1 VENSAPDF
9 REVVVGTPPFDHQP
23 EGRLMDTIL
32 RCIGYAFDFLWMI
45 TPVVML
51 GLFAWRLAR

>member
-1 VENSAPDF
+1 
-9 REVVVGTPPFDHQP
+9 
-23 EGRLMDTIL
+23 MDTIL